1 VIVTFCNWDVL
12 EKVPKFTIFKR
23 VIKDPVTN
31 YVSFTFSSFR
41 ECFAVAQGRFSVVC
55 KLCTAP

>member
-31 YVSFTFSSFR
+31 CFVHFFLFS
-41 ECFAVAQGRFSVVC
+41 
-55 KLCTAP
+55 